1 MGEKVE
7 VNSLGNMVSKG
18 TASETEKNNT
28 LGKDDFLQLLVT
40 QLKHQDPLSPMEDK
54 EFIAQMAQFSS
65 LEQMQN
71 LNKVMEV
78 GFSHMIASQDD
89 LLATFNTW
97 QTMANSFNLIGKEVT
112 GYTDNEELVTGVV
125 ERVIVNSGEPKVVVN
140 GKEIRISF
148 IDQVAN
154 YNGGPTGNEEVE
166 DAGEIEHE

>member
-1 MGEKVE
+1 MEING
-7 VNSLGNMVSKG
+7 LGSMITKG
-18 TASETEKNNT
+18 TTSETNKNT
-28 LGKDDFLQLLVT
+28 LGKDAFLQLLVT

-78 GFSHMIASQDD
+78 GFSHLIASQED
-89 LLATFNTW
+89 LLITFNTW

-112 GYTDNEELVTGVV
+112 GYTDKKELVTGLV

-140 GKEIRISF
+140 GKEIRISL
-148 IDQVAN
+148 IDQVAGIN
-154 YNGGPTGNEEVE
+154 SNQSDNDIEE
-166 DAGEIEHE
+166 DAGEVAHE

>member
-1 MGEKVE
+1 MEINGL
-7 VNSLGNMVSKG
+7 SSMVTKG
-18 TASETEKNNT
+18 TTYETEKNNT
-28 LGKDDFLQLLVT
+28 LGKDAFLQLLVT

-78 GFSHMIASQDD
+78 GFSHLIASQND
-89 LLATFNTW
+89 LLVTFNTW

-112 GYTDNEELVTGVV
+112 GYTDEEELITGVV
-125 ERVIVNSGEPKVVVN
+125 EKVLVNSGEPKVVVD

-148 IDQVAN
+148 IDQVAGIN
-154 YNGGPTGNEEVE
+154 SNQAGNAAEE
-166 DAGEIEHE
+166 DAGEVNHE